1 MNEFINRHIFAWR
14 VKLSVFEIIQT
25 SLYVYVFKVPDS
37 KFFLQIVSR
46 TQGTGPLCQEK
57 SLNSQASSLD

>member
-14 VKLSVFEIIQT
+14 VELSVFDIIQT
-25 SLYVYVFKVPDS
+25 SLCVYVFKVPDS

-46 TQGTGPLCQEK
+46 TQGMGRLCQEQN
-57 SLNSQASSLD
+57 LNFQASHLD